1 MGKLDGVS
9 IKYRPPVNASP
20 VGYKIEQAHYKAG
33 KLDGEYIKWVD
44 QKIDMRGNY
53 SNGLKTGEWIEH
65 ASNDGSKS
73 SGSYKAGK
81 KHGPWIIG
89 HSRLFGKSEGSFH
102 NGLKDGKWTVYNHK
116 NKKTRVENWDKGQL
130 LSVVD

>member
-1 MGKLDGVS
+1 
-9 IKYRPPVNASP
+9 
-20 VGYKIEQAHYKAG
+20 
-33 KLDGEYIKWVD
+33 
-44 QKIDMRGNY
+44 MRVTMDL
-53 SNGLKTGEWIEH
+53 SLQDLTE
-65 ASNDGSKS
+65 
-73 SGSYKAGK
+73 AGK